1 MGGGIARV
9 CKVAEGGGG
18 WCFIEGVRGHTAC
31 LVMAYSFI
39 IMLGIFRSYNQIHLT
54 STFNRLCIDR
64 TIMRSLTKL
73 NLIIH
78 RDYWNILT
86 FSWHIFMNNS
96 EDK

>member
-39 IMLGIFRSYNQIHLT
+39 TMLGIVTSYNQNSFDITRQHIIFWWNNNE
-54 STFNRLCIDR
+54 FN
-64 TIMRSLTKL
+64 S
-73 NLIIH
+73 N
-78 RDYWNILT
+78 
-86 FSWHIFMNNS
+86 
-96 EDK
+96 